1 MEEVILQMIG
11 KKIDV
16 NCAANSMF
24 RGEVKGVKNGVLI
37 LLDEDEKTVYISI
50 DRIAAVYECGDTHS
64 RPGFVV

>member
-1 MEEVILQMIG
+1 MEEVILKMQG

-24 RGEVKGVKNGVLI
+24 RGEVITVSNGVLT
-37 LLDEDEKTVYISI
+37 LRDEDEKTVYIAI
-50 DRIAAVYECGDTHS
+50 ERIAAVYECGETHS

>member
-1 MEEVILQMIG
+1 MEEIILQMTG

-24 RGEVKGVKNGVLI
+24 RGQVISVKNGVLA
-37 LLDEDEKTVYISI
+37 LKDEDEKTVYIAI
-50 DRIAAVYECGDTHS
+50 ERIAAVYECGDTHS

>member
-1 MEEVILQMIG
+1 MDEIILQMTG

-24 RGEVKGVKNGVLI
+24 RGEVIGVKNGVLT
-37 LLDEDEKTVYISI
+37 LKDEDEKTVFIAI
-50 DRIAAVYECGDTHS
+50 ERIAAVYECGDSHS